1 MTKTHIYTA
10 LLMGS
15 RFLFIDGHSLNFTAD
30 ANTAHSKK
38 ICPQK
43 LGQDSS
49 YKKSPHLSMRG
60 KFYLI

>member
-38 ICPQK
+38 ICPRK
-43 LGQDSS
+43 TMG
-49 YKKSPHLSMRG
+49 RIR
-60 KFYLI
+60 LIKNPRAFRCGENFI